1 MNGIFVEFH
10 SKKELN
16 YVQKVLRRKGYNL
29 AEYII
34 GNFEWDDM
42 PECISTSAR
51 PGRICTHCD
60 WNDRC
65 EDTRFKQEPEH
76 P

>member
-1 MNGIFVEFH
+1 MNGMFVEFG
-10 SKKELN
+10 SRKELN
-16 YVQKVLRRKGYNL
+16 YVQKVLRRKGINL
-29 AEYII
+29 ADYII

-42 PECISTSAR
+42 PDCIRCSER
-51 PGRICTHCD
+51 PSKKLCAVCE

-65 EDTRFKQEPEH
+65 EDTKKQEPH